1 MCFKLDD
8 LKKWQILWN
17 CDQKVWIELTEKQSK
32 MSLYELEGIPK
43 AYSIQA
49 QEIQKGRDA
58 KVQHLLA
65 QVSFVLTFIITV
77 WKF

>member
-1 MCFKLDD
+1 
-8 LKKWQILWN
+8 
-17 CDQKVWIELTEKQSK
+17 

>member
-1 MCFKLDD
+1 
-8 LKKWQILWN
+8 
-17 CDQKVWIELTEKQSK
+17 

-65 QVSFVLTFIITV
+65 QVSFVLNFHHHSVGILEFSYHLNFT
-77 WKF
+77 

>member
-1 MCFKLDD
+1 
-8 LKKWQILWN
+8 
-17 CDQKVWIELTEKQSK
+17 

-65 QVSFVLTFIITV
+65 QVSYALDFHHHSVEILKYFGHSDFT
-77 WKF
+77 